1 MAFGTW
7 TNGNQLGAT
16 DVNSKIMQSLFI
28 TKTTDESVTSSTT
41 MQNDNVILFTT
52 ITNSTYFIKAYI
64 MVDGHDGA
72 TGGSGT
78 DGAGGIEYGWYGPTN
93 ATFNWT
99 SNAITDD
106 TNARGNV
113 SRIRHTMGSLP
124 DMMTIGT
131 GNYMII
137 PVEGIL
143 QTTDTGGTFGFRWTQ
158 ATSNATP
165 TVVKAL
171 SGMIVLKLV

>member
-7 TNGNQLGAT
+7 TDGNQLGAT
-16 DVNSKIMQSLFI
+16 DVNTKIMQTLFVN
-28 TKTTDESVTSSTT
+28 KTTDESVTSSTT
-41 MQNDNVILFTT
+41 IQNDNVIKFTT
-52 ITNSTYFIKAYI
+52 VTNSIYYVKAYI

-72 TGGSGT
+72 TGGGGT

-99 SNAITDD
+99 SNAIVDD
-106 TNARGNV
+106 TNARGNI
-113 SRIRHTMGSLP
+113 SRVRHTISSLP

-137 PVEGIL
+137 PVQGIL
-143 QTTDTGGTFGFRWTQ
+143 EVTDTAGVFGFRWTQ
-158 ATSNATP
+158 AGSSTTP

-171 SGMIVLKLV
+171 SGLVVIKLV

>member
-7 TNGNQLGAT
+7 TDGNQLGAT
-16 DVNSKIMQSLFI
+16 DVNTKIMQTLFI
-28 TKTTDESVTSSTT
+28 NKTTDESVTSSTT
-41 MQNDNVILFTT
+41 MQNDNVLLFAVQA
-52 ITNSTYFIKAYI
+52 NSIYYVKAYI

-72 TGGSGT
+72 TGGGGT
-78 DGAGGIEYGWYGPTN
+78 DGAGGIEYGWYGPTDT
-93 ATFNWT
+93 TFVWT

-113 SRIRHTMGSLP
+113 SRIRHTIGSLP

-137 PVEGIL
+137 PVQGIVETSD
-143 QTTDTGGTFGFRWTQ
+143 TTGNFGFRWTQ

-171 SGMIVLKLV
+171 SGMIVIRLV

>member
-1 MAFGTW
+1 
-7 TNGNQLGAT
+7 
-16 DVNSKIMQSLFI
+16 
-28 TKTTDESVTSSTT
+28 
-41 MQNDNVILFTT
+41 MQNDNTILFTT
-52 ITNSTYFIKAYI
+52 ATNSIYYIKAYI

-93 ATFNWT
+93 AEFIWT

-113 SRIRHTMGSLP
+113 SRVRHTIASLP
-124 DMMTIGT
+124 DMETIGT

-137 PVEGIL
+137 PVQGVL
-143 QTTDTGGTFGFRWTQ
+143 TVTDTAGTFGFRWTQ
-158 ATSNATP
+158 GTANATP

-171 SGMIVLKLV
+171 SGMVVIKLV